1 MNVKIIESPLNI
13 SLRLFFCHVI
23 TIIIEFSNE
32 PSAKKE
38 DLICEALYNYD
49 KTRDDELQ
57 LYKGQKILIL
67 EESEDDWWRGRNLE
81 NGQDGWF
88 PSNYVELVSNYS

>member
-1 MNVKIIESPLNI
+1 M
-13 SLRLFFCHVI
+13 
-23 TIIIEFSNE
+23 IIILFSNE

-88 PSNYVELVSNYS
+88 PSNYVELVSDSSQ

>member
-1 MNVKIIESPLNI
+1 MNL
-13 SLRLFFCHVI
+13 
-23 TIIIEFSNE
+23 FSNE

-88 PSNYVELVSNYS
+88 PSNYVELVSFTGIFFENVLIFISA

>member
-1 MNVKIIESPLNI
+1 M
-13 SLRLFFCHVI
+13 RLFFVMSFCHVI
-23 TIIIEFSNE
+23 MIIILFSNE

-88 PSNYVELVSNYS
+88 PSNYVELVSYSSQ